1 MSYKSIFLILWAGFL
16 LIGCEESS
24 SEEFQYFD
32 IKSQLT
38 NLYLDGYDGYFHTD
52 WDIIN
57 TTDQILGGWEIQ
69 VRVVTSSYQI
79 ETGIF
84 FQHDTHILPGDTT
97 RFNNNIMFHRDSE
110 NIFPIS
116 LSVPDTTIRS
126 WKVFY
131 TRGIVFN

>member
-1 MSYKSIFLILWAGFL
+1 MSYKSIVLLLLAGFL

-24 SEEFQYFD
+24 AEEFQYFD

-38 NLYLDGYDGYFHTD
+38 NLYLGGYDGYFHTD

-57 TTDQILGGWEIQ
+57 TTDQILDGWEIQ
-69 VRVVTSSYQI
+69 VRVVTSSHQN

-84 FQHDTHILPGDTT
+84 FQHDIHIAPGDTA
-97 RFNNNIMFHRDSE
+97 RFDNNIMFHRDSE
-110 NIFPIS
+110 NIFPIT
-116 LSVPDTTIRS
+116 LSVSDSTIRS